1 MALAQVEPKDVDMK
15 MLIFHWKN
23 VQKWTPHEIRQPKPI
38 IDMKQN
44 SCQNR
49 KVSKTSGE
57 SMIFDGRMII
67 KSEIV
72 KIHWIFVSFLKAPK
86 RHVHETVENVTPA
99 QRCKI
104 DEIGAT

>member
-15 MLIFHWKN
+15 TLIFHWKN
-23 VQKWTPHEIRQPKPI
+23 VQKLTPHEIRQPKPI

-49 KVSKTSGE
+49 KVSKTNGASK
-57 SMIFDGRMII
+57 IFDGRIII
-67 KSEIV
+67 KREIIE
-72 KIHWIFVSFLKAPK
+72 IHLIFVSFLNAAK

-104 DEIGAT
+104 NEIDAT